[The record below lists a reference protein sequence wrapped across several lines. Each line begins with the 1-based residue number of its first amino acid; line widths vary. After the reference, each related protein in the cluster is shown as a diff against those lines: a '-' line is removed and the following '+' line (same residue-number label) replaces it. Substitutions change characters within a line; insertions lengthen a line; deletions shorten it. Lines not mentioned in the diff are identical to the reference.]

1 MHIANEAA
9 DRRSHVWRVLHEQAD
24 ETEGMQPVVLT
35 DQETEMRAAS
45 SGRAM
50 TQDAIA
56 DFVGNPSLPV
66 IEEFQVITQLSQ
78 HLLRICAEAAKNV
91 RYGHDAGHTDN

>member
-1 MHIANEAA
+1 MKLRIAVPTSGAYFTSKPT
-9 DRRSHVWRVLHEQAD
+9 RPKICK
-24 ETEGMQPVVLT
+24 PVVLT
-35 DQETEMRAAS
+35 EQKTEMRAAS

-66 IEEFQVITQLSQ
+66 IEEFQVITKLSQ
-78 HLLRICAEAAKNV
+78 QLLEDLRRGCEERPV
-91 RYGHDAGHTDN
+91 WT